1 MSELLRF
8 IASTMQLVTDAARTG
23 CYRLVVQHVGRNVR
37 ISKGSKFSCPRNL
50 SIGNHVFMNVGCLL
64 HAEGGITIGDDTEFG
79 PYTVV
84 WTTNHVFDDTATL
97 IRTQGEVKAPVNIG
111 ADVWIG
117 ASAVVLPGVT
127 IGPGAVVGAGSV
139 VTKDVAP
146 YAVVVGNPAH
156 QIKSR
161 LRAGT

>member
-1 MSELLRF
+1 MAELLRY
-8 IASTMQLVTDAARTG
+8 IASTVERMTDAVRTG
-23 CYRLVVQHVGRNVR
+23 WYRLVVKRVGRKVR
-37 ISKGSKFSCPRNL
+37 ISRGSKVTCPRNL

-64 HAEGGITIGDDTEFG
+64 HAEGGLTIGDDTEIG

-84 WTTNHVFDDTATL
+84 WTTNHVFDDTAAL
-97 IRTQGEVKAPVNIG
+97 IRSQGEERAPVAIE

-117 ASAVVLPGVT
+117 ASATVLPGVT
-127 IGPGAVVGAGSV
+127 IGRGAVVGAGSV

-146 YAVVVGNPAH
+146 YAVVVGNPAR

-161 LRAGT
+161 LA